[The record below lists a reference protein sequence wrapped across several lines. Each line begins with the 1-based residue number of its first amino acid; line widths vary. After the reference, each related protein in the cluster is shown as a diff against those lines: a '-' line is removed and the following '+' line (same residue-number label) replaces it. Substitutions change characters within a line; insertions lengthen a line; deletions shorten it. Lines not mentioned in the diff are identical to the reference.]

1 VLNNNEKDDNGDPQ
15 VSVDRRVLAGATVG
29 IGLDVAYLAIT
40 ELQEALT
47 ALASDVRNTTGHG
60 EGYKDI
66 EEILTDKNPYQM
78 RLWYLLY
85 DTPIEQAITEL
96 AWLQSV
102 TYRRGRMCNVMRR
115 SWTTWQ
121 TQADEQRPVRRP
133 GRESAPGD
141 VAGTGRHE
149 RAEWDCRC
157 GPRTG
162 RPRYSHEAEWR
173 RRRRSRTTRASC
185 DGQRV

>member
-1 VLNNNEKDDNGDPQ
+1 MRVQDMMRGYDYDLPLLDVLNNNEKDDNGDPQ

-102 TYRRGRMCNVMRR
+102 TYRRGRMCNVMRD
-115 SWTTWQ
+115 Q
-121 TQADEQRPVRRP
+121 NLPVLYATNAELCE
-133 GRESAPGD
+133 GLTAAQIMD
-141 VAGTGRHE
+141 NVANAG
-149 RAEWDCRC
+149 
-157 GPRTG
+157 
-162 RPRYSHEAEWR
+162 
-173 RRRRSRTTRASC
+173 
-185 DGQRV
+185 